1 MDFADRLYDFNDHP
15 EWTKEHPISIGGLP
29 KSIEEAF
36 KSMEDDFVGLLTK
49 MLEEDLKKMK
59 IYNLD
64 YPCYKCSHQEV
75 CHWWRQVQE
84 VANQFNYIINEN
96 IEKTPETP
104 HPLMFT
110 LNMKCVHFDEI
121 ND

>member
-1 MDFADRLYDFNDHP
+1 MDFADRLYDFNNHP
-15 EWTKEHPISIGGLP
+15 EWGKEYPIS
-29 KSIEEAF
+29 KSIEEAS
-36 KSMEDDFVGLLTK
+36 KPIMEDDFVGLLTK
-49 MLEEDLKKMK
+49 MLKEDLKKMK

-64 YPCYKCSHQEV
+64 HPCYKGSHQEV

-110 LNMKCVHFDEI
+110 LNMKCVHFDEV